1 MARLHPFWSPGKLCV
16 WRIVA
21 LWDVSFTDLHR
32 TLEAAIGY
40 FELGMPGDALAE
52 LDSLNSVHQGTV
64 EALELR
70 AVIEQ
75 DLGKWNEA
83 AATYKK
89 LCKHQDIPIERY
101 IAWAC
106 CLYEA
111 CRVDE
116 CRDALK
122 HAPKAAAAN
131 DALWNFHM
139 ACYEAIDGSKGTAK
153 AHVTRAIELDA
164 RFKPMAE
171 RNRNLRPLLE

>member
-1 MARLHPFWSPGKLCV
+1 
-16 WRIVA
+16 VA
-21 LWDVSFTDLHR
+21 FWDVSFTDLHR

-52 LDSLNSVHQGTV
+52 LDTLSPLHQETV

-83 AATYKK
+83 AATYEK
-89 LCKHQDIPIERY
+89 LCKYRDIPVERY
-101 IAWAC
+101 ISWAC

-111 CRVDE
+111 CRVEE
-116 CRDALK
+116 CVDALNQ
-122 HAPKAAAAN
+122 APKAATAD

-139 ACYEAIDGSKGTAK
+139 ACYEAIVGNKHGARE
-153 AHVTRAIELDA
+153 HVARSIQLDA